1 MNLTNTI
8 VQLED
13 PLNSSVENNEVIHNS
28 RKTSK
33 AKHKTKQQTKLNIS
47 GYQSDIDTPDEKK
60 VSKPKRKIL
69 RKKRTPKLKLSNP
82 IKLPI
87 VGKIGKSPRL
97 SKRVNFSKYL
107 KNSSKTKK
115 STKRRLHNIE
125 NSLNIT
131 SGYESDKEEE
141 SVIDNMPK
149 LPNMSLNNI
158 NRHNDLQSIQDNQ
171 IDTKSTSKSVAK
183 SFVYHSKIQNGNLKE
198 KGAYVLNNSNKP
210 YYIEGHIKDGK
221 ITEKI
226 VKK

>member
-13 PLNSSVENNEVIHNS
+13 PLNSSVENNEVIHKS

-33 AKHKTKQQTKLNIS
+33 VTHKTKQQTKLNIS
-47 GYQSDIDTPDEKK
+47 GYQSDIDTPDDKK
-60 VSKPKRKIL
+60 GSKPKRKIL
-69 RKKRTPKLKLSNP
+69 RKKRTPTLNVSNH

-97 SKRVNFSKYL
+97 SKRVNFNKFL

-125 NSLNIT
+125 NSLNIP

-141 SVIDNMPK
+141 SIINDMPK
-149 LPNMSLNNI
+149 LQNMSLNNI
-158 NRHNDLQSIQDNQ
+158 NIHNDLQSIQDNQ
-171 IDTKSTSKSVAK
+171 IDTKYTSKSVAK
-183 SFVYHSKIQNGNLKE
+183 SLVYHSKIQNGKLTE
-198 KGAYVLNNSNKP
+198 EGEYAINNNTKP
-210 YYIEGHIKDGK
+210 YYIEGYIKDGK
-221 ITEKI
+221 ITEKM
-226 VKK
+226 VRK